1 MSEFK
6 AIIILCDNCLAF
18 NYFGVLNQSF
28 KTSMKI
34 NLSKRTIIFYSILA
48 PFIIFGSIYNLLG
61 IISGTSTVISFGAF
75 ALFGFVLLPA
85 LLVSTYLQNRCTLFG
100 DSIRIGKKDY
110 DFNTYAVSIVEK
122 YLPLKDRPLF
132 SLFRKQYANLIIR
145 EKSSGQI
152 VLNKDLDI
160 SLQAINK
167 MKTFL
172 SV

>member
-1 MSEFK
+1 MWEIPF
-6 AIIILCDNCLAF
+6 AF
-18 NYFGVLNQSF
+18 NYFGVLNQF
-28 KTSMKI
+28 FIITMKI
-34 NLSKRTIIFYSILA
+34 NLSQRTLIFYGVLA
-48 PFIIFGSIYNLLG
+48 PFIIFGSLYNLLG

-85 LLVSTYLQNRCTLFG
+85 LLVSTYRQNRCTLFS
-100 DSIRIGKKDY
+100 DRISIGKKEYVFDS
-110 DFNTYAVSIVEK
+110 YAVSIVEK
-122 YLPLKDRPLF
+122 YLPLKERPLF
-132 SLFRKQYANLIIR
+132 SLFRTQYANLIIR

-167 MKTFL
+167 MKAFL